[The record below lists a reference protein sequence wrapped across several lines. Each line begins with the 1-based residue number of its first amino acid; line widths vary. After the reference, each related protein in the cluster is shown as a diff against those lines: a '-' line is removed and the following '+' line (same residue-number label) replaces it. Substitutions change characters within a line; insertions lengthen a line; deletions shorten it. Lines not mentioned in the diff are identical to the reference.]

1 LGGNFCRIVY
11 GFSLQAYDFAGIFF
25 GLALALT
32 NAAMI
37 ETNRPTAIS
46 APANFE
52 MRPSSNRHLNPDAP
66 DDIVLLGKAEK
77 SGSNFFDYINP
88 LQHLPIVGSVYRV
101 VTGTTISPSARIVGG
116 LIYGGPVGFASS
128 LANAL
133 VETASGK
140 DIGEHAM
147 AAVGIG
153 GSRGKFPTFDTSANF
168 AQAAPPPPQNIDARA
183 LAAFG
188 GSGAQLASARSDS
201 GSLLATW
208 IAEHNHEDR
217 RNVAATEPV
226 PARPVPA
233 PIAAA
238 PHPAPQA
245 AVSQTGMGDNVRNA
259 PVGRSLVEYR
269 ASAINTAGSFRGIGP
284 AGPPGVSRM
293 PSSPVQSANLQT
305 TPATRANAGEGAFS
319 TQVQAQL
326 QAQNQ
331 RDTGDADSYF
341 AAQMAAGLE
350 RYSRLQRERLGE
362 GQRL

>member
-1 LGGNFCRIVY
+1 
-11 GFSLQAYDFAGIFF
+11 
-25 GLALALT
+25 
-32 NAAMI
+32 MI
-37 ETNRPTAIS
+37 ETNRPAAIS

-88 LQHLPIVGSVYRV
+88 LQHLPIVGSVYRA

-168 AQAAPPPPQNIDARA
+168 AQAAPPPLQNIDARA
-183 LAAFG
+183 LAALG

-208 IAEHNHEDR
+208 IAGPDQVLP
-217 RNVAATEPV
+217 RNVAVAQAQPTRTP
-226 PARPVPA
+226 PA
-233 PIAAA
+233 PVA
-238 PHPAPQA
+238 PAPTPVQQA
-245 AVSQTGMGDNVRNA
+245 AVPPAGATSGDNSRSAASA
-259 PVGRSLVEYR
+259 PAGRSLIEYR
-269 ASAINTAGSFRGIGP
+269 ASALNTAGSFRGLGP
-284 AGPPGVSRM
+284 AGPTGVSRM
-293 PSSPVQSANLQT
+293 PSSPIQTASLQGPPKASANT
-305 TPATRANAGEGAFS
+305 GETAFS
-319 TQVQAQL
+319 AQVQTQL
-326 QAQNQ
+326 QAQSQ
-331 RDTGDADSYF
+331 GDTGEAGSYF

-350 RYSRLQRERLGE
+350 RYSRMQRERIGE